1 MVKVKED
8 MSGWVMSEH
17 GVPDSGLTVVKQVED
32 YIDPNGNH
40 VAQWLCECSC
50 DLHKRI
56 VVTGRS
62 IKNGNTKSCGCW
74 MREKA
79 KMQRENFRKLNKY
92 DLSGEYGIGFTS
104 NTNREFYFDI
114 EDYDKIKDYTWCEHI
129 SSKDNYTSLE
139 AWDAKLE
146 KHIRMHYIVYSK
158 NCDHKDRN
166 PFNNRKENLR
176 ESTYQENAR
185 NSSLAKNNKSGII
198 GVYWHKREKAWAA
211 TIVVD
216 YHKIHLG
223 AFYNKEAAI
232 IARLKAELEYFG
244 REFAPQRHLFEK
256 YDITNNLN

>member
-8 MSGWVMSEH
+8 MTGWVMSEH
-17 GVPDSGLTVVKQVED
+17 GVPDSRLTVVKQVED

-40 VAQWLCECSC
+40 VAQWLCKCSC

-79 KMQRENFRKLNKY
+79 KMKRENFRKLNKY

-129 SSKDNYTSLE
+129 SSKDNYASLE
-139 AWDAKLE
+139 AWDAKLK
-146 KHIRMHYIVYSK
+146 KHIRMHYIIYSK
-158 NCDHKDRN
+158 SCDHKDRN

-198 GVYWHKREKAWAA
+198 GVYWHKREMAWVA

-223 AFYNKEAAI
+223 VFCNKEAAI

-244 REFAPQRHLFEK
+244 GEFAPQRHLFEK

>member
-1 MVKVKED
+1 
-8 MSGWVMSEH
+8 
-17 GVPDSGLTVVKQVED
+17 
-32 YIDPNGNH
+32 
-40 VAQWLCECSC
+40 
-50 DLHKRI
+50 
-56 VVTGRS
+56 
-62 IKNGNTKSCGCW
+62 
-74 MREKA
+74 
-79 KMQRENFRKLNKY
+79 
-92 DLSGEYGIGFTS
+92 
-104 NTNREFYFDI
+104 
-114 EDYDKIKDYTWCEHI
+114 
-129 SSKDNYTSLE
+129 
-139 AWDAKLE
+139 
-146 KHIRMHYIVYSK
+146 MHYIIYSK
-158 NCDHKDRN
+158 SCDHKDRN

-198 GVYWHKREKAWAA
+198 GVYWHKREMAWAS